1 MSISIGPGI
10 TIGGGIS
17 IGGSGPGGTFTI
29 SPSDFTTWS
38 WGSYVSI
45 PDTTGFTTSNAG
57 VGPGEAFWGP
67 QFGAQ
72 QGAPSPA
79 KRNELLAYW
88 TANGLTINGNAYM
101 FNVTWGPGSTLAS
114 GVVIMGLY
122 DYNSGDYTYLDFG
135 VVDTSN
141 PVWQTPGTGYYNG
154 PIKTLVGTWN
164 LPATF
169 SVITPL
175 ITDGSDWC

>member
-1 MSISIGPGI
+1 MIIN
-10 TIGGGIS
+10 GGILN
-17 IGGSGPGGTFTI
+17 GGRYQDQSNGFLI
-29 SPSDFTTWS
+29 SSSDFTQ
-38 WGSYVSI
+38 WGYGGYTNI
-45 PDTTGFTTSNAG
+45 PDTTGYQTTYAD
-57 VGPGEAFWGP
+57 VGPGWAFWAP
-67 QFGAQ
+67 EFGSQ
-72 QGAPSPA
+72 QGTPNPA
-79 KRNELLAYW
+79 KRTELLAYW
-88 TANGLTINGNAYM
+88 AANGLTTNGNAYM
-101 FNVTWGPGSTLAS
+101 FNVSWGPGSTLAS

-122 DYNSGDYTYLDFG
+122 DYSGGQYTYLNFG

-141 PVWQTPGTGYYNG
+141 PIYLTPSTGYYNG